1 MKLLHV
7 KFVCVI
13 VCVMLLSVC
22 EVIIVCYCMLSCVCE
37 VCDKVVCVS
46 V

>member
-1 MKLLHV
+1 
-7 KFVCVI
+7 
-13 VCVMLLSVC
+13 VC

-37 VCDKVVCVS
+37 VCDKVVCVCEC